1 VNNKERRRLGLVLLA
16 LSLSALF
23 AAGAVLSWPGSAEI
37 PGDESAALGILASDK
52 SVGVNTDLRG
62 LDPAD
67 IEQSFATV
75 ESAGF
80 RWLRQRFP
88 WDAIETSPG
97 EYDWSVSDA
106 IVKGA
111 ASRDLELLAVLDGS
125 PAWTR
130 AEVDADNSLA
140 PPSDTRGFGDFVA
153 AFAQRY
159 GDQIDYYQVWDEPN
173 IAPHW
178 GAREIDPAAY
188 VRLLREGSIRIRAA
202 DTDAVVLLAAL
213 AANVEA
219 GGENMS
225 DLLFLDAV
233 YRAGAGEWFDLA
245 AAQPYEFESPI
256 AAQPDAGQLNWRR
269 VELLRDVMVSH
280 ADGET
285 AVWAV
290 SFGTSL
296 EGPEAASEAVEFAR
310 REWPWMGAMLW
321 AAWLREDARSRYAL
335 LDADGQPEPALNALQ
350 EIAQAP
356 ELAWPG
362 AYPADHPS
370 GRYQGDWRV
379 TPSGADIGAG
389 GDLLMIPFHGTRL
402 DLRVRR
408 GDYRAFLFVS
418 VDGEPANDLPR
429 DTQGKAYVV
438 LYDPLLQVDTVT
450 LARGLSD
457 GDHLAEIEAE
467 RGWGQWAIAGW
478 SVTRETPGAFSW
490 PTAALA
496 FGAVV
501 ALGVAVFAAW
511 PNRRWFLLSVPLLVA
526 RYRVLDE
533 RVVLVAT
540 AVAAIVLYV
549 MVGTLPVLVAL
560 GVLALLL
567 LLRPGMGLPLLAVS
581 LPFYQLGRPM
591 LGKVF
596 SMVEILLVLTAVGWG
611 VNWLLARWTGS
622 AAREGS
628 PRQEGV
634 APIARGVAALTPLDW
649 GVLALVVIGACSLLW
664 AEQGREAAREF
675 RTVVLEAGIF
685 YGLLRSML
693 PSLSGTEQEGR
704 GTWRVVDAWVLG
716 GVLIAL
722 VGWGQWILGDNLIAT
737 EGVGRVR
744 GFYGSPNNL
753 ALYLGRVFPLMVAIA
768 AWGRSGRRR
777 WAYLLGSLLMAG
789 ALFLTY
795 SRGAW
800 VVGVPASLLFLAA
813 LRGRR
818 TLTVAVG
825 VVAVVAILVLLVVG
839 AGRLTSLLDTSTG
852 TTFFRIQLWRSSLAM
867 IQDHPLLG
875 VGLDNFLYAYRSTYV
890 LPTAWAEFDLSH
902 PHNFVFD
909 FWLRVGI
916 PGLLT
921 ILWLLVAFFRKAWMS
936 YRRLQ
941 EGNVRLLVLGLMA
954 GMVSFVAHGLVDN
967 AFFLVDLAFVFV
979 LILAFVQAV
988 KVGRREPAA
997 A

>member
-1 VNNKERRRLGLVLLA
+1 
-16 LSLSALF
+16 
-23 AAGAVLSWPGSAEI
+23 
-37 PGDESAALGILASDK
+37 
-52 SVGVNTDLRG
+52 
-62 LDPAD
+62 
-67 IEQSFATV
+67 
-75 ESAGF
+75 
-80 RWLRQRFP
+80 
-88 WDAIETSPG
+88 
-97 EYDWSVSDA
+97 
-106 IVKGA
+106 
-111 ASRDLELLAVLDGS
+111 
-125 PAWTR
+125 
-130 AEVDADNSLA
+130 
-140 PPSDTRGFGDFVA
+140 
-153 AFAQRY
+153 
-159 GDQIDYYQVWDEPN
+159 
-173 IAPHW
+173 
-178 GAREIDPAAY
+178 
-188 VRLLREGSIRIRAA
+188 
-202 DTDAVVLLAAL
+202 
-213 AANVEA
+213 
-219 GGENMS
+219 
-225 DLLFLDAV
+225 
-233 YRAGAGEWFDLA
+233 
-245 AAQPYEFESPI
+245 
-256 AAQPDAGQLNWRR
+256 
-269 VELLRDVMVSH
+269 
-280 ADGET
+280 
-285 AVWAV
+285 
-290 SFGTSL
+290 
-296 EGPEAASEAVEFAR
+296 
-310 REWPWMGAMLW
+310 
-321 AAWLREDARSRYAL
+321 
-335 LDADGQPEPALNALQ
+335 
-350 EIAQAP
+350 
-356 ELAWPG
+356 
-362 AYPADHPS
+362 
-370 GRYQGDWRV
+370 
-379 TPSGADIGAG
+379 
-389 GDLLMIPFHGTRL
+389 
-402 DLRVRR
+402 
-408 GDYRAFLFVS
+408 
-418 VDGEPANDLPR
+418 
-429 DTQGKAYVV
+429 
-438 LYDPLLQVDTVT
+438 
-450 LARGLSD
+450 
-457 GDHLAEIEAE
+457 
-467 RGWGQWAIAGW
+467 
-478 SVTRETPGAFSW
+478 
-490 PTAALA
+490 
-496 FGAVV
+496 
-501 ALGVAVFAAW
+501 
-511 PNRRWFLLSVPLLVA
+511 
-526 RYRVLDE
+526 
-533 RVVLVAT
+533 
-540 AVAAIVLYV
+540 
-549 MVGTLPVLVAL
+549 
-560 GVLALLL
+560 
-567 LLRPGMGLPLLAVS
+567 
-581 LPFYQLGRPM
+581 
-591 LGKVF
+591 
-596 SMVEILLVLTAVGWG
+596 
-611 VNWLLARWTGS
+611 
-622 AAREGS
+622 
-628 PRQEGV
+628 
-634 APIARGVAALTPLDW
+634 VAALTPLDW

-902 PHNFVFD
+902 PHNFIFD

-988 KVGRREPAA
+988 KGGRREPAA